1 MKPSFSELPPEVRAA
16 LRVYRAALPLVT
28 AVLLPG
34 YLARMIRRGNYKED
48 FWQRFGHFS
57 ADATARL
64 QAHRWTWIRSISV
77 GETLVAL
84 KLARAL
90 RAADPNLKIA
100 LSVTTSTG
108 YALAKEAA
116 TEWLFPMYNPLDNR
130 SAVERVLSA
139 LRPDRLI
146 LIEGEIWPNLAS
158 ACHQRSIPLLLANA
172 RLSPRSAAGFAKWRK
187 WTAPFFGL
195 LDWVG
200 LPDEADRERW
210 ISVGAA
216 PDSLEVTGSIKF
228 DQDSAAATP
237 GPNPG
242 LEALLLATGMPA
254 ATQLLVAGSTHD
266 GEETILAELLPK
278 WRKAHPTLR
287 LLLAPRHVERVP
299 ALLRELAPLGLRILK
314 RTELPV
320 KTDWD
325 ILLLDTTGELRDW
338 YSLATLAF
346 VGKSLAAHGGQ
357 NPVEPALA
365 GKAVVFGPH
374 MENFVSVVRLLLQ
387 ANGAVQ
393 VDCPAALEA
402 QVAALLGAPERRA
415 TLGLNAIRSLAA
427 HQGATRRTAAAVLKY
442 ERASSLS
449 KTS

>member
-1 MKPSFSELPPEVRAA
+1 VKPPSSELPPEVRAA

-34 YLARMIRRGNYKED
+34 YLARMMRRGNYKED

-64 QAHRWTWIRSISV
+64 HSHRWTWIRSISV

-90 RAADPNLKIA
+90 RAADSSLKIA

-116 TEWLFPMYNPLDNR
+116 SEWLFPMYNPLDNR
-130 SAVERVLSA
+130 SALERVLSV
-139 LRPDRLI
+139 LRPERLI

-158 ACHQRSIPLLLANA
+158 ACRERSIPLLLANA

-210 ISVGAA
+210 ISVGA
-216 PDSLEVTGSIKF
+216 PPESLEVTGSIKF
-228 DQDSAAATP
+228 DQDSASTNA
-237 GPNPG
+237 PNPD

-254 ATQLLVAGSTHD
+254 GTPLLVAGSTHD
-266 GEETILAELLPK
+266 GEETILAELLAK
-278 WRKAHPTLR
+278 WRKARPTLR

-299 ALLRELAPLGLRILK
+299 TLLRELAPLGMRILR
-314 RTELPV
+314 RTELPI
-320 KTDWD
+320 KADWD
-325 ILLLDTTGELRDW
+325 ILLLDTTGELKDW

-346 VGKSLAAHGGQ
+346 VGKSLTAHGGQ

-374 MENFVSVVRLLLQ
+374 MENFALVVRLLLE
-387 ANGAVQ
+387 ADGAIQ
-393 VDCPAALEA
+393 VSGLTELEGEIA
-402 QVAALLGAPERRA
+402 TLLGAPERRVA
-415 TLGLNAIRSLAA
+415 LGRNAIRSLAA
-427 HQGATRRTAAAVLKY
+427 HQGATRRTVAAILTHKFSSS
-442 ERASSLS
+442 RAMDR
-449 KTS
+449 

>member
-1 MKPSFSELPPEVRAA
+1 VKPPSSELPPEVRTA
-16 LRVYRAALPLVT
+16 LRVYRTALPLVT

-34 YLARMIRRGNYKED
+34 YLARMVRRGNYKED

-57 ADATARL
+57 AATTARL
-64 QAHRWTWIRSISV
+64 KAHRWTWIRSISV

-84 KLARAL
+84 KLAHAL

-116 TEWLFPMYNPLDNR
+116 SEWLFPIYNPLDNR

-139 LRPDRLI
+139 LRPERLI

-158 ACHQRSIPLLLANA
+158 ACRERSIPLLLANA

-200 LPDEADRERW
+200 LPDETDRERW
-210 ISVGAA
+210 ISVGSR
-216 PDSLEVTGSIKF
+216 PNSLEVTGSIKF
-228 DQDSAAATP
+228 DQNSAATTEA
-237 GPNPG
+237 NPV

-254 ATQLLVAGSTHD
+254 ATPLLVAGSTHD
-266 GEETILAELLPK
+266 GEEGILAELLLK

-299 ALLRELAPLGLRILK
+299 ALLRELAPLGMRILK

-320 KTDWD
+320 QTDWD

-365 GKAVVFGPH
+365 GKAVIFGPN
-374 MENFVSVVRLLLQ
+374 MENFASVVRLLLE
-387 ANGAVQ
+387 ADGAVQ
-393 VDCPAALEA
+393 VDNPAALEA
-402 QVAALLGAPERRA
+402 QVAALLGAPERRTA
-415 TLGLNAIRSLAA
+415 LGQNAIRSLAA
-427 HQGATRRTAAAVLKY
+427 HQSATRRTVTAILKHDVSHSHS
-442 ERASSLS
+442 E
-449 KTS
+449 TS